1 MQVGLIGF
9 GRLGSLFSKFLA
21 QDSNLHVFNR
31 GENHD
36 EISKLNAIPVDKIED
51 LAKCQI
57 IIPTVPISELKNVC
71 SEIAKFVKPGTLIVD
86 VCSVKEKPVEWMLE
100 TLPDNVSILGTHP
113 MFGPDSAKNTLYGTK
128 MVLTPVR
135 IEDGDLQNISKYL
148 ETNGIKVIHASAAE
162 HDKQI
167 AHSLLLT
174 HFIGRGLID
183 FGITPLE
190 IDTKGYRRLMKIL
203 GTVENDSWQ
212 LFEDM
217 NSYNPYSE
225 DVRKNFI
232 KSLKNIVSKLEEGNK

>member
-21 QDSNLHVFNR
+21 QDSNLYVFNQ
-31 GENHD
+31 GQNHQ
-36 EISKLNAIPVDKIED
+36 EISQLGATPVEKIED
-51 LAKCQI
+51 LKDCKI

-71 SEIAKFVKPGTLIVD
+71 EQLATFISKESLVID

-100 TLPDNVSILGTHP
+100 SLPKEVSILGTHP
-113 MFGPDSAKNTLYGTK
+113 MFGPDSAMNTLYGSK

-135 IEDGDLQNISKYL
+135 IDDQSFENISRYL
-148 ETNGIKVIHASAAE
+148 ETNGIKVIKASAEE

-183 FGITPLE
+183 FGIKDLE

-217 NSYNPYSE
+217 NQFNPYAKE
-225 DVRKNFI
+225 VRESFVT
-232 KSLKNIVSKLEEGNK
+232 SLKNIIKRLEE